1 MKSKNP
7 NKNMAL
13 SRLSSQIFFKQS
25 FRSSSATAYQ
35 KHATFMS
42 DSFDLKEEWNKRLQA
57 EVFKKIDMNQYFVDI
72 DRQFNQSGVASHVD
86 IDVFANGLLLS
97 EDQGVISTDH
107 DIGKNG
113 GQFHEI
119 FVTITQLVC

>member
-1 MKSKNP
+1 
-7 NKNMAL
+7 MAL
-13 SRLSSQIFFKQS
+13 SRVSSQIFFKKS
-25 FRSSSATAYQ
+25 FRSSCATAYQ

-97 EDQGVISTDH
+97 EDQGVISSDH
-107 DIGKNG
+107 DIGKKKHKNKNG
-113 GQFHEI
+113 FDSFRI
-119 FVTITQLVC
+119 FIHSMQSIN